1 MRAPR
6 QTTYNG
12 VMNETH
18 SAAETTLSEDDVTA
32 CVRVLRAIEADR
44 SHLTRL
50 TREQRRELLT
60 LAGLVAKPERHN
72 LVRMAK
78 AFRRAEREAAKER
91 DRKIIEQTGLR
102 IQRRS
107 EVYAPLWLEPPKP
120 EDLEDRTELHQE
132 RTCYV
137 CKKPFTRTHRYYDSM
152 CAACG
157 DFNYAKRE
165 QTADLSGHYALVTG
179 ARVKIG
185 FQASLKLLR
194 AGAHV
199 IVTTRFPIDAAERY
213 SKETDFS
220 EFSERLQIHGL
231 DLRHTPSVEIFTRFL
246 LERLPRL
253 DYILNN
259 ACQTVRRPA
268 GFFQHLLE
276 KEAAA
281 VATLP
286 RELRGVLARHDEL
299 RRILEGASA
308 DALVSA
314 NAGTLGAGMVD
325 GVGGVGVRGVGVRGV
340 CVGGSVSAGVGEG
353 VGIGSGG
360 GGGSAVGIGSG
371 AGTGSGGGGADVAVG
386 GGGGQGGGACGGGGA
401 LVGGSAAGHGD
412 APFVTAAELR
422 SHAEGLLH
430 SAALSQRRYL
440 DEDYRDGNTLFP
452 AGRYDEDRQQV
463 DLREINSWRLRLH
476 EVETPELLEV
486 QLVNAI
492 APYILNA
499 RLKPLMV
506 RTPGGHK
513 HIVNVSAMEGQFYR
527 ATKTDKHPHTNMA
540 KAALNMMTR
549 TSAPDFVKGGIH
561 MNAVDTGWVTDE
573 DPAVHAARKAEEGF
587 APPLDIIDG
596 AARIVDPIFVGRLT
610 GTHVWGQ
617 FLKDYKPT
625 PW

>member
-1 MRAPR
+1 MSSIP
-6 QTTYNG
+6 
-12 VMNETH
+12 
-18 SAAETTLSEDDVTA
+18 EDDFQI
-32 CVRVLRAIEADR
+32 CVRVLRTIEADR

-50 TREQRRELLT
+50 TQEQRRELLT

-72 LVRMAK
+72 LVQMAK
-78 AFRRAEREAAKER
+78 AFRRADREAAKEQ
-91 DRKIIEQTGLR
+91 DRKAIEQAGLR
-102 IQRRS
+102 VQRKAA
-107 EVYAPLWLEPPKP
+107 EYAPLWLEPPKP
-120 EDLEDRTELHQE
+120 EDVGNVRPELNQE

-137 CKKPFTRTHRYYDSM
+137 CKQPFTRVHRYYDSM
-152 CAACG
+152 CETCG

-165 QTADLSGHYALVTG
+165 QTADLTGHYALVTG

-185 FQASLKLLR
+185 YQASLKLLR

-213 SKETDFS
+213 SKERDFPA
-220 EFSERLQIHGL
+220 FSARLQIHGL
-231 DLRHTPSVEIFTRFL
+231 DLRHTPSVELFTRFL

-253 DYILNN
+253 DYIVNN

-276 KEAAA
+276 REAESIPA
-281 VATLP
+281 LP
-286 RELRGVLARHDEL
+286 RDWQRTLANHHDLTRTLQGTNAPGTGGNLVE
-299 RRILEGASA
+299 ASA
-308 DALVSA
+308 RA
-314 NAGTLGAGMVD
+314 
-325 GVGGVGVRGVGVRGV
+325 
-340 CVGGSVSAGVGEG
+340 
-353 VGIGSGG
+353 
-360 GGGSAVGIGSG
+360 
-371 AGTGSGGGGADVAVG
+371 
-386 GGGGQGGGACGGGGA
+386 
-401 LVGGSAAGHGD
+401 HG
-412 APFVTAAELR
+412 
-422 SHAEGLLH
+422 EGLLH

-440 DEDYRDGNTLFP
+440 DEDFHDGETLFP
-452 AGRYDEDRQQV
+452 EGKYDEDRQQV
-463 DLREINSWRLRLH
+463 DLRETNSWRLRLH

-506 RTPGGHK
+506 RTPGRHK

-527 ATKTDKHPHTNMA
+527 TTKTDKHPHTNMA

-549 TSAPDFVKGGIH
+549 TSAPDYVKDGIH

-573 DPAVHAARKAEEGF
+573 DPAVHAARKAEAGF
-587 APPLDIIDG
+587 SPPLDIIDG
-596 AARIVDPIFVGRLT
+596 AARIVDPIFAGHLT

-617 FLKDYKPT
+617 FLKDYKPA

>member
-1 MRAPR
+1 
-6 QTTYNG
+6 
-12 VMNETH
+12 MNYASSTPNPL
-18 SAAETTLSEDDVTA
+18 SADDLDT

-50 TREQRRELLT
+50 SQEQRRELLT

-78 AFRRAEREAAKER
+78 AFRRADREAVRER
-91 DRKIIEQTGLR
+91 DRRVVEQAGLR
-102 IQRRS
+102 VQRRS
-107 EVYAPLWLEPPKP
+107 SVYAPLWLEPPKP
-120 EDLEDRTELHQE
+120 EDLEDRPALHQA

-137 CKKPFTRTHRYYDSM
+137 CKQSYVKMHRYYDSM
-152 CAACG
+152 CDECG

-165 QTADLSGHYALVTG
+165 QTADLSRHYALVTG

-199 IVTTRFPIDAAERY
+199 VVTTRFPIDAADRY
-213 SKETDFS
+213 SKEPDFVA
-220 EFSERLQIHGL
+220 FRDRLQIHGL
-231 DLRHTPSVEIFTRFL
+231 DLRHTPSVELFTRFL

-268 GFFQHLLE
+268 GFFQHLLAR
-276 KEAAA
+276 EAEA
-281 VATLP
+281 VAALP
-286 RELRGVLARHDEL
+286 EALRGPLLSHDEL
-299 RRILEGASA
+299 RRAVVSASA
-308 DALVSA
+308 L
-314 NAGTLGAGMVD
+314 T
-325 GVGGVGVRGVGVRGV
+325 
-340 CVGGSVSAGVGEG
+340 
-353 VGIGSGG
+353 
-360 GGGSAVGIGSG
+360 
-371 AGTGSGGGGADVAVG
+371 
-386 GGGGQGGGACGGGGA
+386 
-401 LVGGSAAGHGD
+401 
-412 APFVTAAELR
+412 
-422 SHAEGLLH
+422 
-430 SAALSQRRYL
+430 QRRYL
-440 DEDYRDGNTLFP
+440 DEDFRDGEALFP
-452 AGRYDEDRQQV
+452 AGRYDEDLQQI

-476 EVETPELLEV
+476 EVATPELLEV
-486 QLVNAI
+486 HLVNAI
-492 APYILNA
+492 GPYILNA

-506 RTPGGHK
+506 HTPGAHK

-549 TSAPDFVKGGIH
+549 TSAPDFVKDGIH

-573 DPAVHAARKAEEGF
+573 DPAIHAARKAEEGF

-610 GTHVWGQ
+610 GAHVWGQ
-617 FLKDYKPT
+617 FLKDYKPA

>member
-1 MRAPR
+1 MDRTNPD
-6 QTTYNG
+6 
-12 VMNETH
+12 
-18 SAAETTLSEDDVTA
+18 TTLSDDDVRA

-50 TREQRRELLT
+50 TQEQRRELLT
-60 LAGLVAKPERHN
+60 LAGLVAKPERHD
-72 LVRMAK
+72 LVKMAK

-91 DRKIIEQTGLR
+91 DRKVIEQTGLR
-102 IQRRS
+102 VQRRS
-107 EVYAPLWLEPPKP
+107 ETYAPLWLEPPKP
-120 EDLEDRTELHQE
+120 EDLGERPQLHQE
-132 RTCYV
+132 RSCYV
-137 CKKPFTRTHRYYDSM
+137 CKKPFVKMHRYYDSM
-152 CAACG
+152 CDECG

-199 IVTTRFPIDAAERY
+199 VVTTRFPIDAADRY
-213 SKETDFS
+213 SKEPDFTA
-220 EFSERLQIHGL
+220 FRDRVQIHGL
-231 DLRHTPSVEIFTRFL
+231 DLRHTPSVELFTRFL
-246 LERLPRL
+246 VERLPRL

-268 GFFQHLLE
+268 GFFQHLLAR
-276 KEAAA
+276 EAESIAL
-281 VATLP
+281 LP
-286 RELRGVLARHDEL
+286 QSLRGPLASYDEL
-299 RRILEGASA
+299 RRSLEEAQSAGGMAAAGAVQVA
-308 DALVSA
+308 AA
-314 NAGTLGAGMVD
+314 APGTATAHVAENP
-325 GVGGVGVRGVGVRGV
+325 RGVTT
-340 CVGGSVSAGVGEG
+340 AQ
-353 VGIGSGG
+353 
-360 GGGSAVGIGSG
+360 
-371 AGTGSGGGGADVAVG
+371 VATIA
-386 GGGGQGGGACGGGGA
+386 QGG
-401 LVGGSAAGHGD
+401 HG
-412 APFVTAAELR
+412 
-422 SHAEGLLH
+422 EGLLH
-430 SAALSQRRYL
+430 SAALSQKRYL
-440 DEDYRDGNTLFP
+440 DEDFRDDEAIFP
-452 AGRYDEDRQQV
+452 TNRYDEDRQQV
-463 DLREINSWRLRLH
+463 DLRDINSWRLRMH

-506 RTPGGHK
+506 GTPGTHK

-549 TSAPDFVKGGIH
+549 TSAPDYVKDGIH

-587 APPLDIIDG
+587 SPPLDIIDG

-617 FLKDYKPT
+617 FLKDYKPA